1 MLFDEVLQSLGV
13 KGDSPEWKRAKT
25 QLYINLQIDTEKA
38 EFFGGQAVKFCQK
51 TIRGAV
57 EIDEREGYVFT
68 MPSGLLVVCVAV
80 DDMPLTVVIERKK
93 IRVVEAETRMFSAE
107 VHVKTNDDLYEMRVP
122 KKQVGN
128 LEKMMYWQEKI
139 DTIQHIYKVH
149 PGFNA
154 VAMGLKT
161 GLKLKGICG
170 NATLPPL
177 LQPDPESERR
187 IAEIMKEVEAI

>member
-1 MLFDEVLQSLGV
+1 MIYMLLDEVLQSLGV

-51 TIRGAV
+51 TIRGSV

-107 VHVKTNDDLYEMRVP
+107 VHVKTNDDLFELRVP
-122 KKQVGN
+122 KKQVGT
-128 LEKMMYWQEKI
+128 LEKMI
-139 DTIQHIYKVH
+139 NKVR
-149 PGFNA
+149 N
-154 VAMGLKT
+154 
-161 GLKLKGICG
+161 
-170 NATLPPL
+170 
-177 LQPDPESERR
+177 S
-187 IAEIMKEVEAI
+187 